1 MRKVG
6 KIYRF
11 NVSGRMLVIFFVFM
25 LAFTALSVLVMN
37 RYAQLYFENQA
48 LMEQL
53 AEANRTLKEL
63 QFGAQV
69 LAQYKEL
76 AKVMDETEA
85 KETKESEAEAE
96 PPPEEVKPTGPSIE
110 VVEEPAEPEETGPKP
125 PDNPPVDAVKLSLQP
140 ENGGTS
146 VRFQYSLTNI
156 HPENKAVTGYL
167 FIVLVNEKVDPQ
179 GLAAYPEVKL
189 EKGNPTDYKKGTAF
203 SIRHGKTV
211 RGRVDNLSDA
221 SNYDKG
227 WVFAY
232 SEEGELLLKKLLPSE
247 NGQ

>member
-11 NVSGRMLVIFFVFM
+11 NVSGRMLVIFFLFM
-25 LAFTALSVLVMN
+25 LAFTALSVLVIN
-37 RYAQLYFENQA
+37 RYAELYFENQT

-63 QFGAQV
+63 QFGSQV

-85 KETKESEAEAE
+85 KEAQESEPEME
-96 PPPEEVKPTGPSIE
+96 SPPEEEKPTEPAAP
-110 VVEEPAEPEETGPKP
+110 VEEKPAPEEAGPKP
-125 PDNPPVDAVKLSLQP
+125 PENPPVDAVKLSLDP
-140 ENGGTS
+140 ENSGS
-146 VRFQYSLTNI
+146 AVRFQYSLTNI

-167 FIVLVNEKVDPQ
+167 FIVLVNDKLNPP
-179 GLAAYPEVKL
+179 GLAAYPDVDLKN
-189 EKGNPTDYKKGTAF
+189 GNPTDYKKGTAF

-211 RGRVDNLSDA
+211 RGRVENLSDGA
-221 SNYDKG
+221 NFDKG

-232 SEEGELLLKKLLPSE
+232 SEEGELLMKKLLPSE